1 MTQRRLHDIRTII
14 DALNAQIEP
23 LCRELLPGG
32 KRDGNEWRAG
42 DLTGTPGQSVGV
54 CLSGSRVGVWCE
66 FHGGTAKG
74 DALDLVAQCR
84 FGGDKSEAL
93 RWARAWLGMGDDGRP
108 FREQR
113 AHVPAPKPRMAELDN
128 EGRLLKARKIWLD
141 AVPIEGT
148 PAEAYLT
155 NRGIDLARL
164 GRAPRALRFAA
175 RCWNAEVNAELPAMV
190 AAINRRGAHV
200 ATHRTWLAQHDGR
213 WGKAPL
219 RAAKKVLGSFQG
231 GAIACWRG
239 ASNRPLAEAPA
250 DDQVAICE
258 GIEDA
263 LTLALHDPSLR
274 VLAAISLSNLGNVQL
289 PAQLSD
295 VILAFDRDGENPAAR
310 AGRERAVRQYL
321 EQGRAVREVFP
332 PQGFKDFNA
341 WHQALLGGK
350 AA

>member
-14 DALNAQIEP
+14 DGLNSQIEA

-32 KRDGNEWRAG
+32 KRDGDEWRAG
-42 DLTGTPGQSVGV
+42 DLTGSPGQSLGV
-54 CLSGSRVGVWCE
+54 HLGGQRVGVWCE

-84 FGGDKSEAL
+84 FAGNKSEAL
-93 RWARAWLGMGDDGRP
+93 RWARAWLGLGDDGRGFTP
-108 FREQR
+108 MRP
-113 AHVPAPKPRMAELDN
+113 HVPAAKPRVAELDN
-128 EGRLLKARKIWLD
+128 QGRLLKARKIWLD

-148 PAEAYLT
+148 PAADYLAG
-155 NRGIDLARL
+155 RGIDLARL
-164 GRAPRALRFAA
+164 GRVPGALRFAA
-175 RCWNAEVNAELPAMV
+175 RCWNAEVNRELPAMV
-190 AAINRRGAHV
+190 AAINRRGEHV
-200 ATHRTWLAQHDGR
+200 ATHRTWLAEQDGR
-213 WGKAPL
+213 WIKAPL
-219 RAAKKVLGSFQG
+219 RNAKKVLGSFQG
-231 GAIACWRG
+231 GCIACWRG
-239 ASNRPLAEAPA
+239 ASNRPLAQAPD

-263 LTLALHDPSLR
+263 LTLALHDPGLR

-289 PAQLSD
+289 PAQLTD

-310 AGRERAVRQYL
+310 AGRERAVRQYM
-321 EQGRAVREVFP
+321 EQGRSVREVFP
-332 PQGFKDFNA
+332 PQGHKDFNA

>member
-1 MTQRRLHDIRTII
+1 MTRRLHDIRTII
-14 DALNAQIEP
+14 DGLNAQIEA

-32 KRDGNEWRAG
+32 KRDGEEWRAG
-42 DLTGTPGQSVGV
+42 DLAGAPGQSVGV
-54 CLSGSRVGVWCE
+54 RLSGQRVGVWCE
-66 FHGGTAKG
+66 FHGGSAKG
-74 DALDLVAQCR
+74 DALDLVAHCR

-93 RWARAWLGMGDDGRP
+93 RWARAWLGLGDDGRA
-108 FREQR
+108 FRQVR
-113 AHVPAPKPRMAELDN
+113 PHVPPPKPRMAELDN

-148 PAEAYLT
+148 PAAAYLAG
-155 NRGIDLARL
+155 RGIDLAKL
-164 GRAPRALRFAA
+164 GRVPGALRFAA
-175 RCWNAEVNAELPAMV
+175 RCWNAEVNRELPAMV
-190 AAINRRGAHV
+190 AAINRRGEHI
-200 ATHRTWLAQHDGR
+200 ATHRTWLAEVDGR
-213 WGKAPL
+213 WTKAPL
-219 RAAKKVLGSFQG
+219 RTAKKVLGSYNG

-239 ASNRPLAEAPA
+239 ASARPLAQAPA
-250 DDQVAICE
+250 DDQVVICE

-263 LTLALHDPSLR
+263 LTLALHDPALR

-321 EQGRAVREVFP
+321 EQGRSVREVFP
-332 PQGFKDFNA
+332 PQGHKDFNA
-341 WHQALLGGK
+341 WHQALGGK

>member
-1 MTQRRLHDIRTII
+1 MTRRLHDIRTIV
-14 DALNAQIEP
+14 DGLNAQIEA

-32 KRDGNEWRAG
+32 KRDGDEWRAG

-54 CLSGSRVGVWCE
+54 RLSGQRQGIWCE
-66 FHGGTAKG
+66 FHGGQAKG
-74 DALDLVAQCR
+74 DALDLVAACR
-84 FGGDKSEAL
+84 FGGNKSEAL
-93 RWARAWLGMGDDGRP
+93 RWARAWLGLGDDGRGFQAVRP
-108 FREQR
+108 Q
-113 AHVPAPKPRMAELDN
+113 VPAAKPRVAELDN
-128 EGRLLKARKIWLD
+128 QGRLLKARKIWLD
-141 AVPIEGT
+141 AVPIPGT
-148 PAEAYLT
+148 PAEAYLAG
-155 NRGIDLARL
+155 RGIDLESL
-164 GRAPRALRFAA
+164 GRAPGALRFAA

-190 AAINRRGAHV
+190 AAINRRGEHV
-200 ATHRTWLAQHDGR
+200 ATHRTWLAQVEGR
-213 WGKAPL
+213 WTKAPL
-219 RAAKKVLGSFQG
+219 RAAKKVLGSYQG
-231 GAIACWRG
+231 AAIACWRG
-239 ASNRPLAEAPA
+239 ASQRPMAQAPE
-250 DDQVAICE
+250 DDVVAICE

-263 LTLALHDPSLR
+263 LTLALHDPALR

-341 WHQALLGGK
+341 WHQALRGK